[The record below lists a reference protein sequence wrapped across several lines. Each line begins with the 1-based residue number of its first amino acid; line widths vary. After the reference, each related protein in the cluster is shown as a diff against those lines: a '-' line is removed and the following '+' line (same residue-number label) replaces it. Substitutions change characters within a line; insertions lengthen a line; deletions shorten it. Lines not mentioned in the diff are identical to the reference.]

1 MGKPYE
7 NNRLFSDSYVEAR
20 TKFRDAAQYVHPT
33 AHDVLTLPG
42 FSDPDGDPLTT
53 DISWHGPQNARGV
66 LILSS
71 GLHGIEGYAGSA
83 IQTAILSTSIPKDL
97 PKDIALVTVH
107 ALNPYGFAYG
117 RRVNEDNIDLNR
129 NFIDWSKAPPPDHP
143 LTAEINDLML
153 PEEKWKFPFLSIA
166 GLYLKHKPKEL
177 QKALQQGQYSRP
189 DGLFY
194 GGNKA
199 TWTNRIWNNLL
210 DRIEMSSD
218 HIVHIDIHSGL
229 GPYGKGEIIITAPTH
244 SPMGQRAK
252 SWWGNAVKSSADG
265 ASVSALV
272 HGDIIESFNLAAQ
285 NKTVTQMTLEFGT
298 YAKLDVL
305 HALAMDNWV
314 YVNGM
319 TAGAAFEEARSRMK
333 EAFAPHRDDWRQKVI
348 TQGTHAVNAAL
359 TGLQNSLQ

>member
-177 QKALQQGQYSRP
+177 QKLYSKDSTAVLTGCFTAATKPHGQTEFGITCWTGSRCPQIILSISIFTAALARMAKARSLLPPRRIPRWGSAQSR
-189 DGLFY
+189 
-194 GGNKA
+194 GGA
-199 TWTNRIWNNLL
+199 TPLNLL
-210 DRIEMSSD
+210 PTE
-218 HIVHIDIHSGL
+218 
-229 GPYGKGEIIITAPTH
+229 PPFPPWFTATL
-244 SPMGQRAK
+244 SRALTLRPK
-252 SWWGNAVKSSADG
+252 T
-265 ASVSALV
+265 
-272 HGDIIESFNLAAQ
+272 
-285 NKTVTQMTLEFGT
+285 KTVTQMTLEFGT